1 MGEGDPRVPVALR
14 EPSRGLLTQKR
25 CRHGANLPME
35 EGPGLELREEN
46 RGLEGFQ
53 GCDRDTLGCVHIL
66 VTVNSAAVNIQFSHS
81 VCLTL
86 CDPMYCSMSG
96 FPVLH
101 QGVSKVRSCRSTG
114 FSLPRGRWQMPFN
127 CCC

>member
-1 MGEGDPRVPVALR
+1 MGVGQSGDDGWGEGDPRVPVALR

-35 EGPGLELREEN
+35 EGPGLELRQEN
-46 RGLEGFQ
+46 RGLKRFQ

-66 VTVNSAAVNIQFSHS
+66 ATLNSAAVNIQFSHS

-86 CDPMYCSMSG
+86 CDPMDCSTPG
-96 FPVLH
+96 FPVH
-101 QGVSKVRSCRSTG
+101 QQ
-114 FSLPRGRWQMPFN
+114 LPELAPTHVH
-127 CCC
+127 